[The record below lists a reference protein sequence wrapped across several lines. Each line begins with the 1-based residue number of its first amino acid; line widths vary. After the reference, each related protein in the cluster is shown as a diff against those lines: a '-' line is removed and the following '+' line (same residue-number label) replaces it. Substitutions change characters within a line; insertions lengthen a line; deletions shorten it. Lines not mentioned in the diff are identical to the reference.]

1 MIPFLNT
8 STILPMNIQFVT
20 HQNQSSIKIA
30 RSYSSGLELLRVLSA
45 YGVLFIHGIAGIP
58 KNSYAS
64 LLAQSF
70 SSFCVPFFLV
80 LSFYLTLKSLENRPV
95 SHKQFLISR
104 LKRIGL
110 PFFSWS
116 LVYISLRFFKSTF
129 VTPGDDSFA
138 KIISDPI
145 GLLSGSA
152 GVQLYFLPML
162 FVGLLFSLSLS
173 RQLKHLKIW
182 HLTLLFIISSIL
194 DIYIQDIR
202 NSFSLDA
209 LLLAHNMPI
218 VRFTFNFLN
227 MLTRCIP
234 YVAIAALLIK
244 TEKRHVDL
252 YSRFNSLHYRLTFAA
267 IVVAFL
273 CLPATASSFILHICV
288 FILPTLLLILGLFSS
303 NQKLFGIEKMGS
315 FTFGIYLV
323 HGIFTDGFSALIPK
337 IYPSLTSMNLP
348 TSLLIAL
355 FIFLLS
361 LAITYSLSKFR
372 LTSFLFLG
380 NSPTT

>member
-1 MIPFLNT
+1 MKIQAVT
-8 STILPMNIQFVT
+8 SK
-20 HQNQSSIKIA
+20 NQSSVKIA
-30 RSYSSGLELLRVLSA
+30 KSYSSGLELLRVLSA
-45 YGVLFIHGIAGIP
+45 YGVVFIHGISGIP
-58 KNSYAS
+58 RNVYSS
-64 LLAQSF
+64 VLAQSF
-70 SSFCVPFFLV
+70 SSFCVPFFLI

-95 SHKQFLISR
+95 SHKEFLKNR

-138 KIISDPI
+138 KTISDPI

-173 RQLKHLKIW
+173 RKIKYFKIW
-182 HLTLLFIISSIL
+182 HLMLLFIASSVL
-194 DIYIQDIR
+194 DVYM
-202 NSFSLDA
+202 SAFSIDA
-209 LLLAHNMPI
+209 LLLANNVPI
-218 VRFTFNFLN
+218 IRFTFIFLN
-227 MLTRCIP
+227 MLIRCIP
-234 YVAIAALLIK
+234 YVAIAALLI
-244 TEKRHVDL
+244 TIEKKHTDL
-252 YSRFNSLHYRLTFAA
+252 YGRFNSLRYRLAFAT
-267 IVVAFL
+267 VVATFFYL
-273 CLPATASSFILHICV
+273 SATANSFFLHIYKL
-288 FILPTLLLILGLFSS
+288 ILPSLLLILGLSLS
-303 NQKLFGIEKMGS
+303 NQKLFGIEKIGS
-315 FTFGIYLV
+315 LTFGIYLV

-337 IYPSLTSMNLP
+337 IYPSLIYMNLP

>member
-1 MIPFLNT
+1 MK
-8 STILPMNIQFVT
+8 IQSLT
-20 HQNQSSIKIA
+20 HQNQSSAKTVK
-30 RSYSSGLELLRVLSA
+30 SYSSGLELLRVLSA
-45 YGVLFIHGIAGIP
+45 YGVVFIHGMSGIP
-58 KNSYAS
+58 RDSYSS

-116 LVYISLRFFKSTF
+116 LVYVSLRFFKSTF
-129 VTPGDDSFA
+129 ITPGDDSFA
-138 KIISDPI
+138 KTISDPI

-162 FVGLLFSLSLS
+162 FVGLLFSLSVS
-173 RQLKHLKIW
+173 RELKHLKIW
-182 HLTLLFIISSIL
+182 HLTLLFIVSSIL

-209 LLLAHNMPI
+209 LLLAHHMPI
-218 VRFTFNFLN
+218 VRFTFIFLN

-234 YVAIAALLIK
+234 YVAIAALLITIEK
-244 TEKRHVDL
+244 THISF
-252 YSRFNSLHYRLTFAA
+252 YSRFNSSRYRLIFAT
-267 IVVAFL
+267 IVVTFF
-273 CLPATASSFILHICV
+273 CLSATANSSLAHICA

-303 NQKLFGIEKMGS
+303 NQKLFGIEKIGS

-337 IYPSLTSMNLP
+337 IYPSLTHMNLP
-348 TSLLIAL
+348 TCLLIAL

-361 LAITYSLSKFR
+361 LAITCSLSKFR

>member
-1 MIPFLNT
+1 MK
-8 STILPMNIQFVT
+8 IQSVT
-20 HQNQSSIKIA
+20 HQNQSSVKIA
-30 RSYSSGLELLRVLSA
+30 KSHSSGLELLRVLSA
-45 YGVLFIHGIAGIP
+45 YGVVFIHGISGISR
-58 KNSYAS
+58 NSYSS

-70 SSFCVPFFLV
+70 SSFSVPFFFI

-95 SHKQFLISR
+95 SHKQFLINR
-104 LKRIGL
+104 LKKIGL

-129 VTPGDDSFA
+129 VMSSDDSFA
-138 KIISDPI
+138 KTISDPI

-173 RQLKHLKIW
+173 RKLKYLKIW
-182 HLTLLFIISSIL
+182 HLILLFIVSSIL
-194 DIYIQDIR
+194 DIYR
-202 NSFSLDA
+202 NSLLIDA
-209 LLLAHNMPI
+209 LLLVNNLPI
-218 VRFTFNFLN
+218 IRFTFIFLN
-227 MLTRCIP
+227 MLIHCIP
-234 YVAIAALLIK
+234 YVAIAALLI
-244 TEKRHVDL
+244 TIEKKHIGF
-252 YSRFNSLHYRLTFAA
+252 YSRFNSLRYRLIFAT

-273 CLPATASSFILHICV
+273 YLSVTANSLLLHTCT

-303 NQKLFGIEKMGS
+303 NQKLFGIEKIGS

-337 IYPSLTSMNLP
+337 IYPSVTYMNLP

-361 LAITYSLSKFR
+361 LAITYGLSKFR